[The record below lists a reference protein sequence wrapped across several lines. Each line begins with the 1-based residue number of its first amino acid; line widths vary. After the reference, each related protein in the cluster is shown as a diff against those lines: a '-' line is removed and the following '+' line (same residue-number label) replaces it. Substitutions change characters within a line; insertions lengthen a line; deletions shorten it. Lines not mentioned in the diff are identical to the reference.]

1 LEIKGGGY
9 VNPIEALLVSKS
21 SPDIAVDTRAGEP
34 SAKKLRYT
42 LIIPVWGDHHTR
54 LFLRYCIPFL
64 FTDGNI
70 GAFGGRQLR
79 VHVLSRRVDF
89 ALMKEDIYY
98 RRLAAV
104 VQLIESEIDDII
116 DLSAPYRAVTECYLS
131 ALRTLP
137 DPDDTVTIFPTPDCI
152 VSRNALQKIVELME
166 DGWRGVMVCGLRV
179 TLESAEPLLDQ
190 VIASPGGAEDIG
202 ERELCE
208 IALNNLHSI
217 SLRCDV
223 RSEEFMVSWPS
234 HVYWIAPDRSWLIA
248 HCFHLH
254 PLAVRGVP
262 TNIDIHTTI
271 DGDYLVELGA
281 DAGQFYIC
289 NNSDAFFCVELSPS
303 VKRVP
308 ARTGSL
314 RKRYL
319 VRFSVSACNALH
331 RRFFSQAIW
340 WKTSP
345 DPNVPDDLLHEAA
358 DYVAAVRRGS
368 FLEEMRFR
376 LLSIVRRYPPLLFAA
391 RAIVRGSRRVFAS
404 AGEARA
410 S

>member
-1 LEIKGGGY
+1 M
-9 VNPIEALLVSKS
+9 N
-21 SPDIAVDTRAGEP
+21 
-34 SAKKLRYT
+34 
-42 LIIPVWGDHHTR
+42 
-54 LFLRYCIPFL
+54 
-64 FTDGNI
+64 
-70 GAFGGRQLR
+70 
-79 VHVLSRRVDF
+79 
-89 ALMKEDIYY
+89 EDINY
-98 RRLAAV
+98 RRLAAA
-104 VQLIESEIDDII
+104 VQLIELEIDDII

-131 ALRTLP
+131 ALSALP
-137 DPDDTVTIFPTPDCI
+137 DPDGTVTIFPTPDCI
-152 VSRNALQKIVELME
+152 VSRDALRKIVELME

-179 TLESAEPLLDQ
+179 TLEFVGPLLDQ
-190 VIASPGGAEDIG
+190 IIARPGGAEDIG

-217 SLRCDV
+217 SLSCDV

-234 HVYWIAPDRSWLIA
+234 HVYWIAPDRSWLMA

-262 TNIDIHTTI
+262 ANIDIHTTI

-281 DAGQFYIC
+281 DAGQFYVC
-289 NNSDAFFCVELSPS
+289 DNSDAFFCVELSPNI
-303 VKRVP
+303 KRVP
-308 ARTGSL
+308 ARTGWL

-331 RRFFSQAIW
+331 RRFFAQTIW

-368 FLEEMRFR
+368 FLEEMRFWI
-376 LLSIVRRYPPLLFAA
+376 LSIVRRYPPLLFAA

-404 AGEARA
+404 GGEARA